1 MTAANDPGCGG
12 RLSYTVTFLEM
23 TAPPN
28 RPPPPHP
35 SRRLALLAAEGV
47 PRAYYLY
54 LFRQVG
60 EPWLWSGRLSW
71 TDRQLD
77 AWLATRELELFVL
90 YLDGWPA
97 GFAELHTAAD
107 GSTCNI
113 EYLGLVPQATGRGL
127 GTFFL
132 DTVVDLCWAVRAGR
146 PSPRKVTVNTCDH
159 DHPRA
164 LAAYQRAGFVPIRRE
179 VQTKP
184 DPRLLG
190 LYPKQAAPQIP
201 LGR

>member
-1 MTAANDPGCGG
+1 MGPANDPERVG
-12 RLSYTVTFLEM
+12 RLEYTVTFLEM
-23 TAPPN
+23 TAPPS

-35 SRRLALLAAEGV
+35 SRRLALLRAEAI

-71 TDRQLD
+71 TDQQLD
-77 AWLATRELELFVL
+77 GWLAAPELALFVL

-97 GFAELHTAAD
+97 GFAELHSAAD
-107 GSTCNI
+107 AGTCNI
-113 EYLGLVPQATGRGL
+113 EYFGLVPQATGRGL
-127 GTFFL
+127 GAFFL
-132 DTVVDLCWAVRAGR
+132 DKIVDLCWAVRDGN
-146 PSPRKVTVNTCDH
+146 PGPRKVTVNTCDH

-164 LAAYQRAGFVPIRRE
+164 LAAYQRAGFVPVRRE
-179 VQTKP
+179 VQSKP
-184 DPRLLG
+184 DPRLIG
-190 LYPKQAAPQIP
+190 LYPKTAAPQIP